1 MDKGTQF
8 RQGDAFTKE
17 ALLPEMDV
25 AADNASGS
33 FLINR
38 RIAVTD
44 AADPGSC
51 FIGDDDRVLV
61 RSFNAGIRD
70 YGRKQQRVC
79 TTTLRA
85 LYPADLGGGR
95 CLCGN
100 SHVWSGRRN
109 GRMNRSDGETGGCL

>member
-85 LYPADLGGGR
+85 LYPADLEHKDLIGEVDASAVIAMYGQAGG
-95 CLCGN
+95 
-100 SHVWSGRRN
+100 
-109 GRMNRSDGETGGCL
+109 MAA